1 MKRPVRLLPCFT
13 VCAGVLGLALRL
25 WLFSDMDDRGLLPVG
40 HFADSAL
47 YVLTAL
53 TFGVLFLVLRKQ
65 APLRRTGRGRRLIHA
80 AASVL
85 AGCCLLVTALSSDA
99 IGTVRLSQ
107 AASLASLLGAAV
119 LLVLALLHLL
129 GKKIPYL
136 LYALLTLVLM
146 VDTVAQ
152 CQLWGSAPQLQE
164 YFFPLLASIFLILTA
179 YQATAC
185 CAGQGKPRSL
195 AFFSQAAVFLCF
207 LSLNAP
213 QWPFYLGMLFWS
225 GAQFYS
231 YQKEI

>member
-13 VCAGVLGLALRL
+13 FCAGALGLALRL

-47 YVLTAL
+47 YLLTAL
-53 TFGVLFLVLRKQ
+53 TLGVLFLALRKQ
-65 APLRRTGRGRRLIHA
+65 APLRQPGKGRLIHA
-80 AASVL
+80 AASAL
-85 AGCCLLVTALSSDA
+85 AGCCLLVTALSADA
-99 IGTVRLSQ
+99 VGTVRLAR
-107 AASLASLLGAAV
+107 AASLASLLGTAV
-119 LLVLALLHLL
+119 LLVLATLHLMR
-129 GKKIPYL
+129 KKIPYL
-136 LYALLTLVLM
+136 LHAVLTLVLM

-164 YFFPLLASIFLILTA
+164 YFFPLMASIFLILTA

-195 AFFSQAAVFLCF
+195 AFFSQAAFFLCF

-225 GAQFYS
+225 GAQLYS
-231 YQKEI
+231 YQKET